1 MKNNKFKSFLKKAF
15 SGRMAIV
22 SSIVALILVGAT
34 VALMFS
40 LAESITNT
48 FNPGQV
54 DVEVREQING
64 NTKEVITL
72 TNTGRSDAYLRMA
85 ISSYYT
91 GTYTLT
97 SGGSSVTEIVGSMPA
112 SVTFNLNEAD
122 GWVKYGNYYYY
133 TKPVAPGEFTEN
145 LINGTGITLDT
156 FVQTST
162 RQGEEV
168 EVTYRQVVEVFAEAI
183 QSAPPEAIGEAWG
196 VSISENSVGPY
207 SAG

>member
-48 FNPGQV
+48 FKPGKV
-54 DVEVREQING
+54 AVEVREQING

-91 GTYTLT
+91 GTYTLA

-122 GWVKYGNYYYY
+122 GWVKRGDYYYY
-133 TKPVAPGEFTEN
+133 TKPVAPGEFTGN

-162 RQGEEV
+162 RQGEVV

-183 QSAPPEAIGEAWG
+183 QSEPPEAISEAWG
-196 VSISENSVGPY
+196 VTISENSVVPY

>member
-15 SGRMAIV
+15 SGRIAIV

-54 DVEVREQING
+54 DVEVREQISG
-64 NTKEVITL
+64 NTKTVITL

-91 GTYTLT
+91 GTYT

-112 SVTFNLNEAD
+112 SVTFNLNEDA
-122 GWVKYGNYYYY
+122 GWVKHGDYYYY

-145 LINGTGITLDT
+145 LIDGTGITLDT
-156 FVQTST
+156 FVQKST
-162 RQGEEV
+162 REGKEV